1 MSFWDLN
8 ENHFT
13 ISNANGN
20 KLFTEWVVLGD
31 INRDGSIDS
40 ADAQLALQYSVG
52 NTTLT
57 DLGRRAADVNEDG
70 VIDASDSLLINQ
82 YSVELIDSFWKNYSA
97 PATLPSGPTEGIE
110 SGDTYCFQN
119 AYNANGLTVP
129 NSSVT
134 SGTAVTQ
141 SGFNTASIAKQ
152 TVIVYKENGEY
163 EIRSKGNSSLVWAK
177 STGNELI
184 LQTRTSTVSS
194 AQRWYIIKNSDGTYT
209 LINKA

>member
-82 YSVELIDSFWKNYSA
+82 YLSLIHIC
-97 PATLPSGPTEGIE
+97 L
-110 SGDTYCFQN
+110 
-119 AYNANGLTVP
+119 
-129 NSSVT
+129 
-134 SGTAVTQ
+134 
-141 SGFNTASIAKQ
+141 
-152 TVIVYKENGEY
+152 
-163 EIRSKGNSSLVWAK
+163 
-177 STGNELI
+177 
-184 LQTRTSTVSS
+184 
-194 AQRWYIIKNSDGTYT
+194 
-209 LINKA
+209 